1 MEGGTGTGIMQQ
13 SYANNFSA
21 DSGMKELKK
30 IDLFD
35 LGIMLTHASL
45 GGLDLINEDF
55 LAKIPEIQT
64 QCCIIHAVNNYL
76 LKTENPNK

>member
-1 MEGGTGTGIMQQ
+1 MQQ

-21 DSGMKELKK
+21 DVGQKELKK

-45 GGLDLINEDF
+45 GGLDLINEEF
-55 LAKIPEIQT
+55 LAKVPGIQST
-64 QCCIIHAVNNYL
+64 CCLIHAIKNYL
-76 LKTENPNK
+76 EKQEK